1 LRLPRLSIRQ
11 PGPGA
16 ASTSFRRYSLRHELL
31 AAAAGTGLLI
41 LAGAASLAVLS
52 ARQLKLQRADANRV
66 TYHLM
71 VHLDQGRKQLRQF
84 LQLPPAQWRQQA
96 DGLLPSFSDLYV
108 LDGQHQVREVIKAT
122 AGSRVFEGF
131 SFAGSA
137 ISRELR
143 GGGAHSGGLT
153 TIVRGLEDE
162 RTSVYVWQRIK
173 GRQMLGRIQLG
184 YIQDF
189 LKRYSLFSGT
199 PTLLVG
205 RDGFV
210 LLSGLE
216 SPRVASIDLGHPTA
230 ADRALHRSGSVAP
243 LVLGERSWLPVAS
256 DQRVLGA
263 EIVTLLPTDQ
273 LAAIRQVLLS
283 AGGLVLVLWAL
294 IFLWKTRRLDC
305 ELFDPVA
312 RFAERILDQERR
324 LRQGGLPEAAA
335 AGDGPD
341 PEVRFQ
347 ELAALQTSF
356 GRLIEAIAQ
365 RDQALRQAHERQQ
378 RNDER
383 QRLLLQSKLRCSLMA
398 ASVAHEINLPL
409 ATIRMLCTQA
419 GHQLGSEGAS
429 MDLADL
435 VRSLSQQSQQM
446 GSVIEKMRMLLRNV
460 QTEHQPIDPVP
471 SLLGACRSV
480 KPLLREL
487 EVHLELCGL
496 EPAPA
501 ATLEGDAVQLQMAVI
516 NLLRNG
522 IEAAAER
529 PPGQRRLRLSLV
541 VEVRELVVEI
551 SDSGRGFAFEPSEE
565 TVMQSSK
572 PGGSG
577 LGLFVVRTTLD
588 HHHGRVSFG
597 RCPRLG
603 GARVRL
609 HLPLALPGTP
619 IEPHPLELRR

>member
-1 LRLPRLSIRQ
+1 MDGGHQPPRQLPLRLPRLSIRP

-31 AAAAGTGLLI
+31 AAAAGSGLLI
-41 LAGAASLAVLS
+41 LAGAASLAELS

-84 LQLPPAQWRQQA
+84 LQLP
-96 DGLLPSFSDLYV
+96 SFSVPYV
-108 LDGQHQVREVIKAT
+108 LDGQHQVREVSKAT

-153 TIVRGLEDE
+153 AIVRGLEDE
-162 RTSVYVWQRIK
+162 RTSVSVWQRIK

-189 LKRYSLFSGT
+189 LKRYSLSSGT

-216 SPRVASIDLGHPTA
+216 SPRVASIDLGHPTV
-230 ADRALHRSGSVAP
+230 ADWTLHRSGSLAP

-283 AGGLVLVLWAL
+283 AGGLVLVLVLWAL

-324 LRQGGLPEAAA
+324 LRQGGLP
-335 AGDGPD
+335 
-341 PEVRFQ
+341 
-347 ELAALQTSF
+347 
-356 GRLIEAIAQ
+356 
-365 RDQALRQAHERQQ
+365 
-378 RNDER
+378 
-383 QRLLLQSKLRCSLMA
+383 
-398 ASVAHEINLPL
+398 
-409 ATIRMLCTQA
+409 
-419 GHQLGSEGAS
+419 
-429 MDLADL
+429 
-435 VRSLSQQSQQM
+435 
-446 GSVIEKMRMLLRNV
+446 
-460 QTEHQPIDPVP
+460 
-471 SLLGACRSV
+471 
-480 KPLLREL
+480 
-487 EVHLELCGL
+487 
-496 EPAPA
+496 
-501 ATLEGDAVQLQMAVI
+501 
-516 NLLRNG
+516 
-522 IEAAAER
+522 
-529 PPGQRRLRLSLV
+529 
-541 VEVRELVVEI
+541 
-551 SDSGRGFAFEPSEE
+551 
-565 TVMQSSK
+565 
-572 PGGSG
+572 
-577 LGLFVVRTTLD
+577 
-588 HHHGRVSFG
+588 
-597 RCPRLG
+597 
-603 GARVRL
+603 
-609 HLPLALPGTP
+609 
-619 IEPHPLELRR
+619 